1 MEAVAMNARMKAVLS
16 SVLAFSL
23 CQANSGQ
30 TQAPKQ
36 AETPVS
42 LKATEVALDVIV
54 RDKKGKLVKGLS
66 ASDFQVLEDGVQ
78 QRIES
83 FRFVTREATTTSE
96 PTSTSTPTPPGAKTP
111 PRSEVP
117 AAERS

>member
-1 MEAVAMNARMKAVLS
+1 MNVRMTAVLS

-30 TQAPKQ
+30 TQAQKQ
-36 AETPVS
+36 TETPVS
-42 LKATEVALDVIV
+42 LKATEVSLDVIV
-54 RDKKGKLVKGLS
+54 RDKKGKPIKGLT
-66 ASDFQVLEDGVQ
+66 ASDFQILEDGVQ

-96 PTSTSTPTPPGAKTP
+96 PTSTPTPTQPGTKAP
-111 PRSEVP
+111 S
-117 AAERS
+117 